1 MQSVRSKQ
9 GRQGRQVKQGRQ
21 GRQVR
26 QVRSVVTR
34 SGAEAGMMTET
45 QKQSLYIPFESGKTQ
60 DLFLDVLEA
69 SRSF

>member
-9 GRQGRQVKQGRQ
+9 GRQGRQVKQ
-21 GRQVR
+21 VR

-34 SGAEAGMMTET
+34 SGAKAGMMTET
-45 QKQSLYIPFESGKTQ
+45 KNQSLYIPFESGKTQ